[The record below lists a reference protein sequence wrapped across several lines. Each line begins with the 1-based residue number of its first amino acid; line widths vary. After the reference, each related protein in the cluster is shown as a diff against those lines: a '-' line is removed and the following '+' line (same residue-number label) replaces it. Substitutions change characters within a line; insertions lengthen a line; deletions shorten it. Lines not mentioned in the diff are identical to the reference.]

1 MKEKTIIR
9 NLTGRGKIFAVSLKA
24 LFKVLGATTTES
36 KKAVANT
43 ILDILKVELLQA
55 GITGVRV
62 LDTDSGKANYVVIN
76 GDLLTI
82 HLTSLPTGENVLKLS
97 ARYGTEAMSLFSIH
111 LNVKDGATGIDS
123 TESLEFNVSELLSLE
138 GGGGGGSDLAERV
151 ATLESE
157 MDTVYEDLEY
167 AGDSWLTYGVIHRV
181 TEGSPDLV
189 RVGNMD
195 LHRSLPVQSLM
206 RRCVLNDDGTVKYYL
221 DDHNSALQADGE
233 TASVLDGTDGQVM
246 VEIPHHYR
254 KHTWNAE
261 TQSFRT
267 DISLIPFT
275 GALEIPQRYISAYG
289 ATVQRSTNKL
299 SCVVSN
305 DADYRGGNNTAAWD
319 ADDRSLLGKRASN
332 INLTNFRTYA
342 QNRGTNWGCSDYS
355 IYMDVVWLLVI
366 EYATLNSQKE
376 YNSVLDTNGCR
387 QGCLGSGVSNI
398 NSGAWGNWNDS
409 NPFIPSG
416 YTNSLGNLT
425 GVKSFTMPYGYDT
438 KVVGTSYTYEG
449 EWDAET
455 TYTNTNTVSVTNG
468 DLYKCI
474 AEGGSTG
481 ENPTTT
487 SASWTKVTRTTTS
500 VHSYR
505 GIENLFGEVF
515 NIIDGYLQTYNSETT
530 YLDTFI
536 CRDHT
541 KYSSSVTSDYTLMGH
556 NSLSDGYVK
565 TSDITEYGDFLPRI
579 VGGSQSTYFCDYYW
593 QAKTPNTTYT
603 LLVGGLASN
612 GRPGGVFY
620 FDLSNSVSLTYAN
633 CGSRL
638 CCFGAA

>member
-9 NLTGRGKIFAVSLKA
+9 NLNGRGKTFAVSLKA
-24 LFKVLGATTTES
+24 FFKILGATTTES
-36 KKAVANT
+36 KKAVANS

-55 GITGVRV
+55 GITGIRT
-62 LDTDSGKANYVVIN
+62 LDVDSSKANYVVIN

-82 HLTSLPTGENVLKLS
+82 HLTSLPTGENVLKIS

-111 LNVKDGATGIDS
+111 LNVKDGATGVDS
-123 TESLEFNVSELLSLE
+123 TESLEFNVSELLSE
-138 GGGGGGSDLAERV
+138 CSAADIDLLKTKV
-151 ATLESE
+151 ATLEDE
-157 MDTVYEDLEY
+157 MDTVQEAFEY
-167 AGDSWLTYGVIHRV
+167 AGDSWLTYGVVHRL

-195 LHRSLPVQSLM
+195 LHRSLPVQSLI
-206 RRCVLNDDGTVKYYL
+206 RRCVVKDDGTVNYYL

-233 TASVLDGTDGQVM
+233 TPAVLDGTDGQVM

-299 SCVVSN
+299 SCVVNN

-319 ADDRSLLGKRASN
+319 ADDRSLLGKRATN

-342 QNRGTNWGCSDYS
+342 QNRGANWGCSDYS
-355 IYMDVVWLLVI
+355 IHMDVVWLLVI
-366 EYATLNSQKE
+366 EYATLNSQKA

-387 QGCLGSGVSNI
+387 QGCLGDGVSNL
-398 NSGAWGNWNDS
+398 NGTAWSNWNGY
-409 NPFIPSG
+409 NPFISSG

-438 KVVGTSYTYEG
+438 KVAGAAYTYAG
-449 EWDAET
+449 AWDAET
-455 TYTNTNTVSVTNG
+455 AYTNTNTVSVANG

-474 AEGGSTG
+474 AAGGSTG
-481 ENPTTT
+481 ENPTSTP
-487 SASWTKVTRTTTS
+487 SSWTKVTRTTTS
-500 VHSYR
+500 VNSYR
-505 GIENLFGEVF
+505 GIENLFGEVW
-515 NIIDGYLQTYNSETT
+515 NITDGYLQQYNADTT

-541 KYSSSVTSDYTLMGH
+541 KYASSVTSDYTLMGH

-565 TSDITEYGDFLPRI
+565 TSDITEYGDFLPRT
-579 VGGSQSTYFCDYYW
+579 VGASPSTYFCDYYY
-593 QAKTPNTTYT
+593 QAHSAGTTYA
-603 LLVGGLASN
+603 LFVGGRASS
-612 GRPGGVFY
+612 GATDGVFC
-620 FDLSNSVSLTYAN
+620 FDLSYSVSFAHAF

-638 CCFGAA
+638 CCFGAV